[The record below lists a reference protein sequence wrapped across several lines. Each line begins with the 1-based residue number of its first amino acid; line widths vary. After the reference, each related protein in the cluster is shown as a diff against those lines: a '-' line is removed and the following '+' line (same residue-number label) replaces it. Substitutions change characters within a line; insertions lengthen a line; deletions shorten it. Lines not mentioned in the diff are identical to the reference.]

1 MLSPKQIR
9 ESRGTLALLLAA
21 AFVLI
26 IIVACFLHPAGKTA
40 LGIVQIVYCGLS
52 ALIVTLV
59 LLFGVGIWSR
69 FLPQD
74 MEGAEADAGNAA
86 NPPTPLNPQ
95 GGGQGHD
102 PAS

>member
-9 ESRGTLALLLAA
+9 ESRGRLAVALAA
-21 AFVLI
+21 AYILI
-26 IIVACFLHPAGKTA
+26 IFVVCLLHPAGKTD
-40 LGIVQIVYCGLS
+40 LGTVQIVYGGAS

-59 LLFGVGIWSR
+59 LLFGVGSWSR

-74 MEGAEADAGNAA
+74 DGGAQADAGNVA
-86 NPPTPLNPQ
+86 NLPQPLNPQ

-102 PAS
+102 PTS